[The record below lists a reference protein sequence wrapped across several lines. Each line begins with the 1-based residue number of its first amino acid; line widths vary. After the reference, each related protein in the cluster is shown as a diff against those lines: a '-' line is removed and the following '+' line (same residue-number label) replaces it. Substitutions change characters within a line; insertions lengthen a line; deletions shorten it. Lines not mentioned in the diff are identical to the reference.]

1 MMTALKPEKSPFQ
14 RGHAYL
20 AVETVSG
27 QSAVTSTWAASP
39 IKILVPQSRGQS
51 AWAFTSSFGGGLVA
65 GDQTRLEIKIGN
77 GARAFV
83 GTQASTKIYRNPS
96 RLPCSHKTHA
106 TLGENSLLVFA
117 PDPVQAFADS
127 AYTQRQE
134 FYLAPDAGLVLV
146 DWFTSG
152 RAARGERWNFSH
164 LQSRNEVFM
173 GGERVFLDSILLN
186 AASGFV
192 ASAHQ
197 TGRFNCFA
205 MLLVLGASLEES
217 RGKLLSKLSTRPVG
231 RRTALVASAS
241 AIPGGALLRI
251 AGESVEEVGRE
262 LHSHLKFVVP
272 LLGDD
277 PWRRKW

>member
-1 MMTALKPEKSPFQ
+1 MPVTQPKKSPVQ

-20 AVETVSG
+20 AVEKVAG
-27 QSAVTSTWAASP
+27 QSAVTSTWASSP
-39 IKILVPQSRGQS
+39 IKILVPQSRGVS

-65 GDQTRLEIKIGN
+65 GDQTRLELNIGQ

-83 GTQASTKIYRNPS
+83 GTQASTKIYRNPAC
-96 RLPCSHKTHA
+96 LPCSHTTHA
-106 TLGENSLLVFA
+106 TLGENALLVFA
-117 PDPVQAFADS
+117 PDPIQAFADS

-134 FYLAPDAGLVLV
+134 FHLAPDAGLMLV

-164 LQSRNEVFM
+164 LQSRNEVFIA
-173 GGERVFLDSILLN
+173 GQRVFLDSILLN
-186 AASGFV
+186 AASGFT

-205 MLLVLGASLEES
+205 TLLLLGTPLKEFA
-217 RGKLLSKLSTRPVG
+217 GKLTQEFSTRPVG
-231 RRTALVASAS
+231 RRAALVAGAS
-241 AIPGGALLRI
+241 AISGGVLLRL

-262 LHSHLKFVVP
+262 LHQQLKFAAP

-277 PWRRKW
+277 PWARKW

>member
-1 MMTALKPEKSPFQ
+1 MPVTQPEKSPVQ

-20 AVETVSG
+20 AVEKVSG
-27 QSAVTSTWAASP
+27 QSAVTSTWSSSP
-39 IKILVPQSRGQS
+39 IKILVPQSRGVS

-65 GDQTRLEIKIGN
+65 GDQTRLELNIGKN
-77 GARAFV
+77 ACAFV

-96 RLPCSHKTHA
+96 RLPCSHATHA
-106 TLGENSLLVFA
+106 TLGENSLLVIA

-127 AYTQRQE
+127 AYTQCQE
-134 FYLAPDAGLVLV
+134 FHLAPEAGLVLA

-152 RAARGERWNFSH
+152 RAARGERWDFSH
-164 LQSRNEVFM
+164 LQSRNEVFIA
-173 GGERVFLDSILLN
+173 GQRVFLDSILLN
-186 AASGFV
+186 AASGFSG
-192 ASAHQ
+192 SAHQ

-205 MLLVLGASLEES
+205 MLLLLGTPLKEFAEQLTQEIS
-217 RGKLLSKLSTRPVG
+217 GRPVG
-231 RRTALVASAS
+231 RRAALVVSAS
-241 AIPGGALLRI
+241 VIHGGALLRI

-262 LHSHLKFVVP
+262 LHHHLKFVAP